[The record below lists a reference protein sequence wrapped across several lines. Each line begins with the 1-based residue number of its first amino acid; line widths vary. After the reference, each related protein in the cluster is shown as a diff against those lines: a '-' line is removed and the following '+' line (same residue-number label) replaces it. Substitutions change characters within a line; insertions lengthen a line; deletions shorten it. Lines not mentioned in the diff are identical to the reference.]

1 MQEALGN
8 KKKNTGLCVL
18 KARSD
23 GPEGF
28 MEEVASTWALKS
40 G

>member
-1 MQEALGN
+1 MREALGN
-8 KKKNTGLCVL
+8 KKNNTGLCVL

-23 GPEGF
+23 GLEGF